1 MSSFIQFWTARHLTG
16 LALVAGFVIFG
27 VGATLYMYVRDKG
40 GSIIFGQPP
49 AEWLRLV
56 HTHPRVWRWATVP
69 FAAGVPVTVLAE
81 TELTLLLR
89 AAGDPGWAPLG
100 LVATVFGAVP
110 WLINLAA
117 RLVVD
122 PWAGERQAA
131 TGAVPQVYEPLARWN
146 TALYVIYTVLT
157 FAGLVAF
164 GLAFLA
170 TSLLPGW
177 LGWAAIAYGLAGL
190 VLLAATHDVPPFL
203 HYLMTLA
210 IGVALLLG

>member
-1 MSSFIQFWTARHLTG
+1 MSLVTFWTARHLTG
-16 LALVAGFVIFG
+16 LALVVGFVIFG
-27 VGATLYMYVRDKG
+27 VGATLYMYVRDTG
-40 GSIIFGQPP
+40 GPVIFGQPT
-49 AEWLRLV
+49 AAWLRLV
-56 HTHPRVWRWATVP
+56 HTHPRLWRWATVP
-69 FAAGVPVTVLAE
+69 FAAGVPLVVLAE
-81 TELTLLLR
+81 TELALLLR

-122 PWAGERQAA
+122 PWAGQRQAE
-131 TGAVPQVYEPLARWN
+131 TGAVPEVYEPLSRWN
-146 TALYVIYTVLT
+146 SALFVIYTILT
-157 FAGLVAF
+157 FTGLVAF

-177 LGWAAIAYGLAGL
+177 LGWLAITYGLAGL
-190 VLLAATHDVPPFL
+190 ALLAVTRDAPPFL

-210 IGVALLLG
+210 IGILLLLG